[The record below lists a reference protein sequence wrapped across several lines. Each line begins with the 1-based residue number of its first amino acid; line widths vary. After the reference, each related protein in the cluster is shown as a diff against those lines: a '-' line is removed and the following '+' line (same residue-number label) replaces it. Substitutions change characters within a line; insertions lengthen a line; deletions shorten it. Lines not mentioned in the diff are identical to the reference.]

1 LLAAS
6 NSSGAAS
13 RINELRESEN
23 QLQSQRG
30 FFRRQMTGNL
40 SGRPAQSL
48 ELPGRSKEMTSRMNR
63 IARFPVLAAAAAL
76 SLLPLMTGCKK
87 LEARD
92 HLNKGVQAYKS
103 ARYEDAIQ
111 HFQQAV
117 TLDPTYPSAQL
128 YLATAYAQSVVP
140 DLQTPENLKR
150 AELAIEGFKRVYD
163 RDPKDISSIKG
174 IAALYL
180 NIGKYDDAK
189 AWQLKAIAV
198 DPQDAEAHYT
208 VGYIDWRQAYRNAV
222 TTLATQGLTDSGDG
236 NPKMNK
242 QTCAKMQELN
252 TPLVTEGLQYM
263 QKAVDIR
270 PNYDDAM
277 QYLNLLNRRKA
288 DLECGNDAARKADVQ
303 AAMDWASK
311 AMGTRKANE
320 EKKNAAT
327 PGGVVMD
334 NSK

>member
-1 LLAAS
+1 
-6 NSSGAAS
+6 
-13 RINELRESEN
+13 
-23 QLQSQRG
+23 
-30 FFRRQMTGNL
+30 MTI
-40 SGRPAQSL
+40 
-48 ELPGRSKEMTSRMNR
+48 RMNR
-63 IARFPVLAAAAAL
+63 IARIPVLAAAAAL
-76 SLLPLMTGCKK
+76 SLLPLITGCQK

-92 HLNKGVQAYKS
+92 QLNKGVQAYKS

-111 HFQQAV
+111 HFQEAV
-117 TLDPTYPSAQL
+117 RLDPTYPSAQL

-140 DLQTPENLKR
+140 DLETPENLKR
-150 AELAIEGFKRVYD
+150 AQMAIDGFKQVYD
-163 RDPKDISSIKG
+163 RDPKDVGSIKG

-189 AWQLKAIAV
+189 TWQLKAIAV
-198 DPQDAEAHYT
+198 DPQDAEAYYT

-222 TTLATQGLTDSGDG
+222 QQLGTENLTDGGDG
-236 NPKMNK
+236 NPKMSK
-242 QTCAKMQELN
+242 KLCAQLQQIN

-263 QKAVDIR
+263 QKAVDVR

-277 QYLNLLNRRKA
+277 SYMNLLNRRKA
-288 DLECGNDAARKADVQ
+288 DLECGNEAARKADVQ
-303 AAMDWASK
+303 AAIDWNSK

-320 EKKNAAT
+320 EKKAAAT

>member
-1 LLAAS
+1 
-6 NSSGAAS
+6 
-13 RINELRESEN
+13 
-23 QLQSQRG
+23 
-30 FFRRQMTGNL
+30 
-40 SGRPAQSL
+40 
-48 ELPGRSKEMTSRMNR
+48 MNR
-63 IARFPVLAAAAAL
+63 IARFPVFAAAAGL

-92 HLNKGVQAYKS
+92 QLNKGVQAYTAAK
-103 ARYEDAIQ
+103 YEDAIN
-111 HFQQAV
+111 HFQRAV
-117 TLDPTYPSAQL
+117 QLDPTYPSAQL

-140 DLQTPENLKR
+140 DLQTPENLKH
-150 AELAIEGFKRVYD
+150 AQLAIDGFKKVYD
-163 RDPKDISSIKG
+163 RDPKDIGSIKG

-180 NIGKYDDAK
+180 NIGKFDDAK

-198 DPQDAEAHYT
+198 DPNDAEAYYT

-222 TTLATQGLTDSGDG
+222 EQLGTQALTDDG
-236 NPKMNK
+236 NGNAKMNK
-242 QTCAKMQELN
+242 QTCQKLQQLN

-263 QKAVDIR
+263 QKAVDVR

-277 QYLNLLNRRKA
+277 SYMNLLNRRKA
-288 DLECGNDAARKADVQ
+288 DLECTNDAARKADVQ
-303 AAMDWASK
+303 AAVDWNSK

-320 EKKNAAT
+320 EKKAAQT

>member
-1 LLAAS
+1 
-6 NSSGAAS
+6 
-13 RINELRESEN
+13 
-23 QLQSQRG
+23 
-30 FFRRQMTGNL
+30 
-40 SGRPAQSL
+40 
-48 ELPGRSKEMTSRMNR
+48 MTSRMNR

-76 SLLPLMTGCKK
+76 SLLPLMTGCQK

-92 HLNKGVQAYKS
+92 QLNKGVQAYKS
-103 ARYEDAIQ
+103 AKYEDAIQ
-111 HFQQAV
+111 HFQEAV
-117 TLDPTYPSAQL
+117 RLDPTYPSAEL

-150 AELAIEGFKRVYD
+150 AQLAIDGFKQVYD
-163 RDPKDISSIKG
+163 RDPKDVGSIKG

-180 NIGKYDDAK
+180 NIGKFDDAK
-189 AWQLKAIAV
+189 AWQMKAIAV
-198 DPQDAEAHYT
+198 DPQDAEAYYT

-222 TTLATQGLTDSGDG
+222 EQLGTQGLTDAGDG

-242 QTCAKMQELN
+242 QVCAKIQELN

-263 QKAVDIR
+263 QKAIDVR

-277 QYLNLLNRRKA
+277 SYMNLLNRRKA
-288 DLECGNDAARKADVQ
+288 DLECGNEAARKADVQ
-303 AAMDWASK
+303 AAVDWNTK

-320 EKKNAAT
+320 EKKAAAT